1 MHAEDE
7 NVLKQLKYFISVRKI
22 PNLIFH
28 GSSGT
33 GKRTIVG
40 NFINQI
46 YEGDRNRIK
55 SNVMF
60 VNCAH
65 GKGIKFIRDELKY
78 FAKANMQCNDNNM
91 FKSIVL
97 MNADELTIDAQSA
110 LRRCIEL
117 FSHNTRF
124 FIIVENKYKLLNP
137 ILSRFCEIYIPDKT
151 TVSTNHQ
158 LKYTSM
164 HQTGVVNT
172 YGMEELKRNN
182 RCAVLD
188 PELKPIMLAFLEGA
202 TLDQIFNGDEK
213 PLTTMSE
220 NPALSISPQFP
231 RRGAEGCP
239 LERGAEGLG
248 AYPSGSAN
256 LALVWFMK
264 YANQLYESGISC
276 IDLIKYLE
284 EDLGVETEA
293 KRRLTITLN
302 FCFNK
307 IKGEYRCEKMALF
320 YLFDYM
326 FFRSNKSLK
335 NISFI

>member
-7 NVLKQLKYFISVRKI
+7 NVLKQLNYFISIRKI

-46 YEGDRNRIK
+46 YGCDRARVK

-151 TVSTNHQ
+151 SVSNTHQ

-164 HQTGVVNT
+164 HQTGLEST
-172 YGMEELKRNN
+172 YKMEDLKHAN
-182 RCAVLD
+182 RCRVLD
-188 PELKPIMLAFLEGA
+188 PELNPIVHEFLEKNA
-202 TLDQIFNGDEK
+202 VTQDCK
-213 PLTTMSE
+213 
-220 NPALSISPQFP
+220 
-231 RRGAEGCP
+231 
-239 LERGAEGLG
+239 
-248 AYPSGSAN
+248 
-256 LALVWFMK
+256 WFMN
-264 YANQLYESGISC
+264 YANRLYEEGISC
-276 IDLIKYLE
+276 LDIIKYLE
-284 EDLGVETEA
+284 YLGVETET
-293 KRRLTITLN
+293 KKRLTITLN

-307 IKGEYRCEKMALF
+307 IKNEYRCEKMAMF
-320 YLFDYM
+320 YLFDYA
-326 FFRSNKSLK
+326 FLRSNRSLK

>member
-1 MHAEDE
+1 
-7 NVLKQLKYFISVRKI
+7 
-22 PNLIFH
+22 
-28 GSSGT
+28 
-33 GKRTIVG
+33 
-40 NFINQI
+40 
-46 YEGDRNRIK
+46 
-55 SNVMF
+55 MF

-151 TVSTNHQ
+151 TVLTNHQ

-164 HQTGVVNT
+164 HQTGVVDT
-172 YGMEELKRNN
+172 YGMEELKRAN

-188 PELKPIMLAFLEGA
+188 PELKPIMLAFLAGA
-202 TLDQIFNGDEK
+202 TIEQSLTTKDEK
-213 PLTTMSE
+213 PS
-220 NPALSISPQFP
+220 LSISPQFLKRSLEDNTQFP
-231 RRGAEGCP
+231 KRGKAEQEGLSAESAI
-239 LERGAEGLG
+239 LERGKAEQEGLD
-248 AYPSGSAN
+248 ANPSGGAN
-256 LALVWFMK
+256 LAWFMR

-326 FFRSNKSLK
+326 LFRSNKSLK

>member
-46 YEGDRNRIK
+46 YEGDRNRVK

-151 TVSTNHQ
+151 TVTPTHQ

-164 HQTGVVNT
+164 HQTGVETSYN
-172 YGMEELKRNN
+172 MEAFGKAN
-182 RCAVLD
+182 RCKIFD
-188 PELKPIMLAFLEGA
+188 QDLKPIMLAFLEGA
-202 TLDQIFNGDEK
+202 TIEQIFTRDET
-213 PLTTMSE
+213 PLSADKT
-220 NPALSISPQFP
+220 PLP

-239 LERGAEGLG
+239 LD
-248 AYPSGSAN
+248 
-256 LALVWFMK
+256 WFVS
-264 YANQLYESGISC
+264 YANQLYESGMSC
-276 IDLIKYLE
+276 LDLIKYLE
-284 EDLGVETEA
+284 EDLGIETEA
-293 KRRLTITLN
+293 KKRMTITLN

-320 YLFDYM
+320 YLFDYL

>member
-1 MHAEDE
+1 MNSEDA
-7 NVLKQLKYFISVRKI
+7 NVIKQLNYFISIRKI

-46 YEGDRNRIK
+46 YGGDRNRIK

-65 GKGIKFIRDELKY
+65 GKGIRFIRDELKY

-124 FIIVENKYKLLNP
+124 FIIIENKYKLLNP

-151 TVSTNHQ
+151 QIQQNQTKYVS
-158 LKYTSM
+158 L
-164 HQTGVVNT
+164 HQTGINST
-172 YGMEELKRNN
+172 YETEDLRAAHRKQILDADLK
-182 RCAVLD
+182 
-188 PELKPIMLAFLEGA
+188 EILK
-202 TLDQIFNGDEK
+202 T
-213 PLTTMSE
+213 
-220 NPALSISPQFP
+220 FP
-231 RRGAEGCP
+231 KTN
-239 LERGAEGLG
+239 
-248 AYPSGSAN
+248 YDHK
-256 LALVWFMK
+256 WFMT
-264 YANQLYESGISC
+264 YANRLYEEGISC
-276 IDLIKYLE
+276 LDIIKYLE
-284 EDLGVETEA
+284 EDLGNEKLVISL
-293 KRRLTITLN
+293 K

-307 IKGEYRCEKMALF
+307 IKNEYRCEKMAMF
-320 YLFDYM
+320 YLFDYA
-326 FFRSNKSLK
+326 FLRSNKSLK

>member
-7 NVLKQLKYFISVRKI
+7 NVLKQLNYFISIRKI

-137 ILSRFCEIYIPDKT
+137 ILSRFCEIYVPDKT
-151 TVSTNHQ
+151 TVTLTQ
-158 LKYTSM
+158 QIKYTSM
-164 HQTGVVNT
+164 HQTGVESA
-172 YGMEELKRNN
+172 YGMEDLKRKD

-188 PELKPIMLAFLEGA
+188 PELKPIMLAFLAGA
-202 TLDQIFNGDEK
+202 NIEQS
-213 PLTTMSE
+213 LTTKDE
-220 NPALSISPQFP
+220 NPTLLISSQFP
-231 RRGAEGCP
+231 KRGAEGCP
-239 LERGAEGLG
+239 LERGKAEQEGLG

-256 LALVWFMK
+256 LALALAWFMK
-264 YANQLYESGISC
+264 YANRLYESGISC
-276 IDLIKYLE
+276 LDLIKYLE
-284 EDLGVETEA
+284 EDLGVDTEK

-320 YLFDYM
+320 YLFDYL

>member
-46 YEGDRNRIK
+46 YEGDRNRVK

-151 TVSTNHQ
+151 TVTPTHQ

-164 HQTGVVNT
+164 HQTGVETSYN
-172 YGMEELKRNN
+172 MEAFGKAN
-182 RCAVLD
+182 RCKIFD
-188 PELKPIMLAFLEGA
+188 QDLKPIMLAFLEGA
-202 TLDQIFNGDEK
+202 TIEQIFTRDET
-213 PLTTMSE
+213 PL
-220 NPALSISPQFP
+220 PIISTQLPI
-231 RRGAEGCP
+231 RGKAEQ
-239 LERGAEGLG
+239 EGFG

-256 LALVWFMK
+256 LALDWFVS
-264 YANQLYESGISC
+264 YANQLYESGMSC
-276 IDLIKYLE
+276 LDLIKYLE
-284 EDLGVETEA
+284 EDLGIETEA
-293 KRRLTITLN
+293 KKRMTITLN

-320 YLFDYM
+320 YLFDYL

>member
-46 YEGDRNRIK
+46 YEGDRNRVK

-137 ILSRFCEIYIPDKT
+137 ILSRFCEIYVPDKT
-151 TVSTNHQ
+151 TVSGSHQ

-164 HQTGVVNT
+164 HKTGVVST
-172 YGMEELKRNN
+172 YGMEDLKRAD

-188 PELKPIMLAFLEGA
+188 RDLKPIMLAFLEGA
-202 TLDQIFNGDEK
+202 TLDQ
-213 PLTTMSE
+213 MS
-220 NPALSISPQFP
+220 NW
-231 RRGAEGCP
+231 GAEGCP
-239 LERGAEGLG
+239 L
-248 AYPSGSAN
+248 
-256 LALVWFMK
+256 VWFMR

-276 IDLIKYLE
+276 LDLIKYLE

-320 YLFDYM
+320 YLFDYL

>member
-1 MHAEDE
+1 MNSEDA
-7 NVLKQLKYFISVRKI
+7 NVIKQLNYFISIRKI

-46 YEGDRNRIK
+46 YGGDRNRIK

-65 GKGIKFIRDELKY
+65 GKGIRFIRDELKY

-151 TVSTNHQ
+151 QIRENLTKYVS
-158 LKYTSM
+158 L
-164 HQTGVVNT
+164 HQTGIITT
-172 YGMEELKRNN
+172 YETEDLRSA
-182 RCAVLD
+182 RRRRILD
-188 PELKPIMLAFLEGA
+188 PDFKEIIKAF
-202 TLDQIFNGDEK
+202 
-213 PLTTMSE
+213 
-220 NPALSISPQFP
+220 PQTN
-231 RRGAEGCP
+231 
-239 LERGAEGLG
+239 
-248 AYPSGSAN
+248 YDHK
-256 LALVWFMK
+256 WFMN
-264 YANQLYESGISC
+264 YANRLYEEGISC
-276 IDLIKYLE
+276 LDIIKYLE
-284 EDLGVETEA
+284 EDLGNESNNSQLVISL
-293 KRRLTITLN
+293 K

-307 IKGEYRCEKMALF
+307 IKNEYRCEKMAMF
-320 YLFDYM
+320 YLFDYA
-326 FFRSNKSLK
+326 FLRSNKSLK

>member
-7 NVLKQLKYFISVRKI
+7 NVLKQLNYFISIRKI

-172 YGMEELKRNN
+172 YGMEDLKRAN
-182 RCAVLD
+182 RCSVLD

-202 TLDQIFNGDEK
+202 TLDQHLTTKDEK

-220 NPALSISPQFP
+220 KPAQTKDEKPALSISPQFP

-239 LERGAEGLG
+239 LERGKAE
-248 AYPSGSAN
+248 
-256 LALVWFMK
+256 
-264 YANQLYESGISC
+264 
-276 IDLIKYLE
+276 
-284 EDLGVETEA
+284 
-293 KRRLTITLN
+293 
-302 FCFNK
+302 
-307 IKGEYRCEKMALF
+307 
-320 YLFDYM
+320 
-326 FFRSNKSLK
+326 
-335 NISFI
+335 

>member
-7 NVLKQLKYFISVRKI
+7 NVLKQLNYFISIRKI

-46 YEGDRNRIK
+46 YGGDRARVK

-137 ILSRFCEIYIPDKT
+137 ILSRFCEIYVPDKT
-151 TVSTNHQ
+151 TVSQTQQ

-164 HQTGVVNT
+164 HQTGVESA
-172 YGMEELKRNN
+172 YGMEDLKRKD

-188 PELKPIMLAFLEGA
+188 PELKPIMLAFLEGGEA
-202 TLDQIFNGDEK
+202 KQ
-213 PLTTMSE
+213 
-220 NPALSISPQFP
+220 
-231 RRGAEGCP
+231 
-239 LERGAEGLG
+239 EGL
-248 AYPSGSAN
+248 A
-256 LALVWFMK
+256 WFMR

-276 IDLIKYLE
+276 LDLIKYLE
-284 EDLGVETEA
+284 EDLGVDTEA

-320 YLFDYM
+320 YLFDYL

>member
-46 YEGDRNRIK
+46 YEGDRNRVK

-91 FKSIVL
+91 FKSIVF

-137 ILSRFCEIYIPDKT
+137 ILSRFCEIYVPDKT
-151 TVSTNHQ
+151 TVSESHQ

-164 HQTGVVNT
+164 HKTGVVST
-172 YGMEELKRNN
+172 YGMEDLKRAD

-188 PELKPIMLAFLEGA
+188 RDLKPIMLAFLEG
-202 TLDQIFNGDEK
+202 GK
-213 PLTTMSE
+213 
-220 NPALSISPQFP
+220 
-231 RRGAEGCP
+231 AEQGP
-239 LERGAEGLG
+239 EF
-248 AYPSGSAN
+248 
-256 LALVWFMK
+256 FMK

-276 IDLIKYLE
+276 LDLIKYLE

-320 YLFDYM
+320 YLFDYL

>member
-1 MHAEDE
+1 MNSEDA
-7 NVLKQLKYFISVRKI
+7 NVIKQLNYFISIRKI

-46 YEGDRNRIK
+46 YGGDRNRIK

-65 GKGIKFIRDELKY
+65 GKGIRFIRDELKY

-151 TVSTNHQ
+151 QIWKNQTKYVS
-158 LKYTSM
+158 L
-164 HQTGVVNT
+164 HQTGINST
-172 YGMEELKRNN
+172 YETEDLRATHRRRILDADLK
-182 RCAVLD
+182 
-188 PELKPIMLAFLEGA
+188 EILK
-202 TLDQIFNGDEK
+202 
-213 PLTTMSE
+213 
-220 NPALSISPQFP
+220 
-231 RRGAEGCP
+231 
-239 LERGAEGLG
+239 
-248 AYPSGSAN
+248 AN
-256 LALVWFMK
+256 SQTHYDHKWFMT
-264 YANQLYESGISC
+264 YANRLYEEGISC
-276 IDLIKYLE
+276 LDIIKYLE
-284 EDLGVETEA
+284 EDLGNELSCDPKLVISL
-293 KRRLTITLN
+293 K

-307 IKGEYRCEKMALF
+307 IKNEYRCEKMAMF
-320 YLFDYM
+320 YLFDYA
-326 FFRSNKSLK
+326 FLRSNKSLK

>member
-1 MHAEDE
+1 MNSEDA
-7 NVLKQLKYFISVRKI
+7 NVIKQLNYFISIRKI

-46 YEGDRNRIK
+46 YGGDRARIK

-65 GKGIKFIRDELKY
+65 GKGIRFIRDELKY

-151 TVSTNHQ
+151 RIQQHQTKYVS
-158 LKYTSM
+158 L
-164 HQTGVVNT
+164 HQTGINT
-172 YGMEELKRNN
+172 TYETEDLRAAH
-182 RCAVLD
+182 RRRILD
-188 PELKPIMLAFLEGA
+188 PDLKEILKAFPKINY
-202 TLDQIFNGDEK
+202 DHK
-213 PLTTMSE
+213 
-220 NPALSISPQFP
+220 
-231 RRGAEGCP
+231 
-239 LERGAEGLG
+239 
-248 AYPSGSAN
+248 
-256 LALVWFMK
+256 WFMT
-264 YANQLYESGISC
+264 YANRLYEEGISC
-276 IDLIKYLE
+276 LDIIKYLE
-284 EDLGVETEA
+284 EDLGNEILVISL
-293 KRRLTITLN
+293 K

-307 IKGEYRCEKMALF
+307 IKNEYRCEKMAMF
-320 YLFDYM
+320 YLFDYA
-326 FFRSNKSLK
+326 FLRSNKSLK